1 MYTRCIDSNLESGRY
16 ISSSEC
22 SSNVV
27 GERDIVYKPEKILA
41 LKDIETEE
49 RMNMVKAIVN
59 ATAANTYRVFS
70 DISFGMC
77 LCLMSL
83 VQQVHNAAVV
93 ARSLGC
99 QCDSDTEIP

>member
-1 MYTRCIDSNLESGRY
+1 MHFPVLSFCLQVHWHDG
-16 ISSSEC
+16 EC

-59 ATAANTYRVFS
+59 AANTYRDGTYGTYGTVPRS
-70 DISFGMC
+70 QSRDAPQSVGT
-77 LCLMSL
+77 
-83 VQQVHNAAVV
+83 VHWCT
-93 ARSLGC
+93 R
-99 QCDSDTEIP
+99 